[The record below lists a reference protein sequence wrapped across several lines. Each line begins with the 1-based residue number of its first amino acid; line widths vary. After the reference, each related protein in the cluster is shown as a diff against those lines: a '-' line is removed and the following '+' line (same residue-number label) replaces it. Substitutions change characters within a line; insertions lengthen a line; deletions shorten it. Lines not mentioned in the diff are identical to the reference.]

1 MTTPSFKAAKARPN
15 VICLSGLDPSGGAG
29 IQADIEAL
37 LQTGSHCMPVLT
49 SLTVQDTANVHHTRA
64 VDAELI
70 RWQLDTLH
78 ADLPVA
84 AVKIG
89 LLSDLTVLR
98 TIAEW
103 LGEHPD
109 IPVVADPVLKA
120 GGGFQFENEA
130 LLNDYIQLLLP
141 HADILTPNTDELQR
155 LAPDADFN
163 SAAAMLMAAGCR
175 HILVT
180 GTHEASEHVSNRLY
194 SSDSSSAT
202 TTEPARIWQFP
213 RLAGV
218 FHGSGCTLAASVASF
233 LATGH
238 EMVQAV
244 ELAQQFT
251 WQALVNASQPGN
263 GQLVPDRKAAGTGYR
278 DVPLKLVDPG
288 DESVRN
294 Q

>member
-49 SLTVQDTANVHHTRA
+49 SLTVQDTSNVLHTRA
-64 VDAELI
+64 VDADLI

-78 ADLPVA
+78 ADIPVA

-89 LLSDLTVLR
+89 LLSDLKVLQ

-103 LGEHPD
+103 LAAHPH

-130 LLNDYIQLLLP
+130 LVDEYIRLLLP
-141 HADILTPNTDELQR
+141 HVDILTPNTDELLR
-155 LAPDADFN
+155 LAPASDHD
-163 SAAAMLMAAGCR
+163 SAAATLLAAGCG
-175 HILVT
+175 HVLVT
-180 GTHEASEHVSNRLY
+180 GTHDDSEHVANRLY
-194 SSDSSSAT
+194 AASSEPNPAGPRGPT
-202 TTEPARIWQFP
+202 TTWQFP
-213 RLAGV
+213 RLPGS
-218 FHGSGCTLAASVASF
+218 FHGSGCTLAASLASF
-233 LATGH
+233 VATGH
-238 EMVQAV
+238 ELQEAV

-251 WQALVNASQPGN
+251 WQALVKATRPGK
-263 GQLVPDRKAAGTGYR
+263 GQFVPDRKAAGADY
-278 DVPLKLVDPG
+278 L
-288 DESVRN
+288 SVSV
-294 Q
+294 